1 MEREVS
7 GDTDSNLV
15 YSYADVI
22 GVALSIYDYHTSA
35 ILPLIRGPLF
45 LVFIVFF
52 FFFLTPP
59 PFNFSFLCFLFFSFC
74 ENLFWELV

>member
-7 GDTDSNLV
+7 GDTYSNLV

-52 FFFLTPP
+52 FFFLNPST
-59 PFNFSFLCFLFFSFC
+59 FQFFFLVFPLFQ
-74 ENLFWELV
+74 LL

>member
-7 GDTDSNLV
+7 GDTYSNLV

-52 FFFLTPP
+52 FFFLTLHLSI
-59 PFNFSFLCFLFFSFC
+59 FLSCVSSFSASVKTSF
-74 ENLFWELV
+74 ES